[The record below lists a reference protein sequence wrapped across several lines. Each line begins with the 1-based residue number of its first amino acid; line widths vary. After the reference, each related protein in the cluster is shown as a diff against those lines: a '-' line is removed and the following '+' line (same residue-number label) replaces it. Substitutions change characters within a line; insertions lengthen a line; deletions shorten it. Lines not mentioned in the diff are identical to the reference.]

1 MFTVWVGD
9 KYKFQRCA
17 FCVYQHM
24 KYFRLLNSVL
34 FVNFLYVFFWK
45 TKCLGYF
52 INKTFQ
58 RQFANISN
66 LLDMKRVLTFI
77 SLHFFTAKDLIE
89 ADSWSLNS
97 TSIFVFLGSKASVIF
112 SSISWNFLFLLF
124 FCFFQMNQLHQAP
137 HPFCFQNIIFSLH
150 MLDHL
155 CLRQIFWLEKC
166 EQSPLSCVLARKN
179 FWKYCHWK

>member
-1 MFTVWVGD
+1 
-9 KYKFQRCA
+9 
-17 FCVYQHM
+17 M

-89 ADSWSLNS
+89 ADS
-97 TSIFVFLGSKASVIF
+97 
-112 SSISWNFLFLLF
+112 
-124 FCFFQMNQLHQAP
+124 
-137 HPFCFQNIIFSLH
+137 
-150 MLDHL
+150 
-155 CLRQIFWLEKC
+155 
-166 EQSPLSCVLARKN
+166 
-179 FWKYCHWK
+179 